1 MNKLT
6 KITCKVKKRTI
17 IPILINVLFMFVSTI
32 KIGKAIKIYRG
43 IEASVPV
50 RVGVKTASQLKISHS
65 LLTFLFAKIK
75 TTIAKTVDTNSKDAF
90 KSGNPDVVV
99 RILMYLQKT

>member
-1 MNKLT
+1 
-6 KITCKVKKRTI
+6 
-17 IPILINVLFMFVSTI
+17 MFVSTI

-50 RVGVKTASQLKISHS
+50 RGGVKTASQLKISHS

-75 TTIAKTVDTNSKDAF
+75 ITIAKTDDTSSKDAF